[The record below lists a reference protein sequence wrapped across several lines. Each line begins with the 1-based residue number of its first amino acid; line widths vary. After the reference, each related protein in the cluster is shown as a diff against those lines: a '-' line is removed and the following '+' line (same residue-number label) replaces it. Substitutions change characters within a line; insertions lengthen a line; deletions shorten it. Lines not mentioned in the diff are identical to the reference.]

1 MMSVMMTTTT
11 SSLRPFVGM
20 GVTSILPDPSKVDDD
35 RNTISFYVGT
45 KRGKLK
51 KVTMKSSHVLR
62 DDDDDI
68 AIQDIIYMEENHKT
82 PYPIFSM
89 ISLPT
94 TTAATANKGR
104 SNDGHVVLVGSGD
117 RYITIWEQNNDAVA
131 ESSWRIQEK
140 LGPHTGWVKDLALSK
155 SKQEG
160 EKERFIFS
168 IGCNCIEVWKTN
180 MLDDDGGA
188 RRYDHV
194 HKLKIESSVDMGMT
208 LSSDILCLATT
219 SLFHNSI
226 IVADQTKKK
235 QQEELKQSNDTYW
248 LFAGGVDGRIHR
260 WTICNNS
267 FRDAEVV
274 YAPGHDGRVNALLLC
289 HKLQVAVSIGS
300 DGCINCW
307 MLDID
312 ASSCNKNEEVTSFL
326 KRRIWSMNVT
336 DSILFQQNNAKA
348 QDTTIKLTASCI
360 LCEQHDH
367 AIIGVGTAC
376 GKVFL
381 TNIIE
386 SSSSSDSIMS
396 ISLLEEWI
404 NVESSSSSGTARDGR
419 GCSIHSLATQNN
431 HLIIGHSDGI
441 SIWQPSW

>member
-1 MMSVMMTTTT
+1 MSTT

-35 RNTISFYVGT
+35 HNTISFYVGT

-51 KVTMKSSHVLR
+51 KVTIMKSSHALR
-62 DDDDDI
+62 DDDDDDDDI
-68 AIQDIIYMEENHKT
+68 AIQDIHCMEENHNDSSQRSKT

-89 ISLPT
+89 MSLPT
-94 TTAATANKGR
+94 TTTTKGT
-104 SNDGHVVLVGSGD
+104 SDDGRVILAGSGD
-117 RYITIWEQNNDAVA
+117 RYFTIWEEQDAA

-140 LGPHTGWVKDLALSK
+140 LGPHTGWVKDLALS
-155 SKQEG
+155 SSCRNEQIKQEG
-160 EKERFIFS
+160 ENEKFIFS

-180 MLDDDGGA
+180 MLDDGA
-188 RRYDHV
+188 RRFGHV
-194 HKLKIESSVDMGMT
+194 HKLIIESSVDMGMT

-219 SLFHNSI
+219 SSFHNCI
-226 IVADQTKKK
+226 TDKTKKK
-235 QQEELKQSNDTYW
+235 QQEDTYW

-274 YAPGHDGRVNALLLC
+274 YAPGHDGRVNALLVC

-312 ASSCNKNEEVTSFL
+312 ASSCNKNEEVTFL
-326 KRRIWSMNVT
+326 DRRIWSMNVT
-336 DSILFQQNNAKA
+336 DSILFQQKNAK
-348 QDTTIKLTASCI
+348 QDTDKLTSSCI
-360 LCEQHDH
+360 LLEQHDH
-367 AIIGVGTAC
+367 AIIGVGTSC

-381 TNIIE
+381 ANIIK
-386 SSSSSDSIMS
+386 SSSSSDSMS

-404 NVESSSSSGTARDGR
+404 EVESSPCSSSSSSGTARDGR
-419 GCSIHSLATQNN
+419 GCTIHSLATQNN
-431 HLIIGHSDGI
+431 HIIIGHSDGI
-441 SIWQPSW
+441 SIWQPSL

>member
-1 MMSVMMTTTT
+1 
-11 SSLRPFVGM
+11 M

-35 RNTISFYVGT
+35 HNTISFYVGT

-62 DDDDDI
+62 DDHADI
-68 AIQDIIYMEENHKT
+68 AIQDIIHNMEEKHKT

-89 ISLPT
+89 TSLPT
-94 TTAATANKGR
+94 TTTDKGR
-104 SNDGHVVLVGSGD
+104 SNDDGHVILAGSGD
-117 RYITIWEQNNDAVA
+117 RYITVWEEQDVDAA

-140 LGPHTGWVKDLALSK
+140 LGPHTGWVKDLALS

-180 MLDDDGGA
+180 MLDDGGGA

-208 LSSDILCLATT
+208 LSSDILCLATS
-219 SLFHNSI
+219 SLFHNS

-235 QQEELKQSNDTYW
+235 QQEELKQSNDIYW

-274 YAPGHDGRVNALLLC
+274 YAPGHDGRVNALLVC

-307 MLDID
+307 MLDMD
-312 ASSCNKNEEVTSFL
+312 ASSCNKNEEVTSFQ
-326 KRRIWSMNVT
+326 KRLIWSMNVT
-336 DSILFQQNNAKA
+336 DSILFQQNNAKE
-348 QDTTIKLTASCI
+348 QKDTTVKLTASCI
-360 LCEQHDH
+360 LLEQHDH
-367 AIIGVGTAC
+367 AIIGIGTAC

-381 TNIIE
+381 ANIIK
-386 SSSSSDSIMS
+386 SSSSSDRIMS

-404 NVESSSSSGTARDGR
+404 EVESSSSGETARDGR
-419 GCSIHSLATQNN
+419 GCTIHSLATQNN
-431 HLIIGHSDGI
+431 HIIIGHSDGI
-441 SIWQPSW
+441 SIWQPCL